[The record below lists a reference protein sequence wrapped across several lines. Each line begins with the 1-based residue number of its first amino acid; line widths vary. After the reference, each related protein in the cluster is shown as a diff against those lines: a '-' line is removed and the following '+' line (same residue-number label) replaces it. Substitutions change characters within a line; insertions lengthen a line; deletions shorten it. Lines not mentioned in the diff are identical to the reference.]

1 MSLCACHSGREFD
14 ACCGPILAGQPAKT
28 AEALMRARFN
38 AFTSG
43 DMDFLDRTLAPES
56 KDDYDREELKET
68 IENAKPLGLEI
79 RRKEGGAETDN
90 EGMVEFVARLKV
102 HGEPMAH
109 HEKAI
114 FRKDNGVWLYVD
126 GEVNPKEAPRQV
138 DKVGRNDPCPCGSG
152 KKYKKCCGA

>member
-1 MSLCACHSGREFD
+1 MTLCACMSGRETD
-14 ACCGPILAGQPAKT
+14 SCCGPVLAGQPAKT
-28 AEALMRARFN
+28 AEALMRARFC

-43 DMDFLDRTLAPES
+43 NMDFLDRTLAPES

-68 IENAKPLGLEI
+68 IENAKPQGLEV
-79 RRKEGGAETDN
+79 RKLEGGQDGDS

-109 HEKAI
+109 HERAF
-114 FRKDNGVWLYVD
+114 FRRENGIWLYVD
-126 GEVNPKEAPRQV
+126 GEVNPKGQPRHV
-138 DKVGRNDPCPCGSG
+138 EKVGRNDPCSCGSG

>member
-14 ACCGPILAGQPAKT
+14 ACCGPILAGGAAPT
-28 AEALMRARFN
+28 AESLMRARFN

-43 DMDFLDRTLAPES
+43 NMDFLDRTLAPES

-68 IENAKPLGLEI
+68 IENAKPVGLEI
-79 RRKEGGAETDN
+79 RHIEGGGPNDQ
-90 EGMVEFVARLKV
+90 EGVVEFVARLKV

-109 HEKAI
+109 HERAV
-114 FRKDNGVWLYVD
+114 FRRENGIWLYVD
-126 GEVNPKEAPRQV
+126 GEVNPKTGPRHV
-138 DKVGRNDPCPCGSG
+138 EKVGRNDPCPCGSG